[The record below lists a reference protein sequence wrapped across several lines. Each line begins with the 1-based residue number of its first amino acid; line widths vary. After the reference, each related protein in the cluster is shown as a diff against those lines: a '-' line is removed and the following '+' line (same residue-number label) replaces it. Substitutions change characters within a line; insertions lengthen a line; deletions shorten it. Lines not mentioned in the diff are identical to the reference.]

1 MNFLTLLKLG
11 WRNIWRSKLRSL
23 VVIFSIIIGVWGGL
37 LILGIMYG
45 LNNQRMDIAIN
56 GYIGNV
62 QIHNE
67 NFLDDYAIKHVINN
81 IDKYENFLSK
91 DSRVKAY
98 SKRIVLSGMLSNSNG
113 SSGIQVLGVNPSSEK
128 NVTKIYSK
136 LIEGEYFKSK
146 KNNTILVGKKIAD
159 KLNLKLKSKVVVT
172 FQDEKNNLVSLLF
185 RVEGIFRSGNSMF
198 DESNVYVKN
207 QSIRDNLVNFI
218 GFHEMPIVIYE
229 NIETDSSL
237 DLTDALKKD
246 LKKIDNTN
254 IIQSWD
260 DIAVELAYANRM
272 ISAFLYF
279 FMLIVISG
287 LSFGIINTMLM
298 AVLERKRELGM
309 LMCIGM
315 TRLKIFLMISI
326 ETLFLALIALPFG
339 LIFSYFMINYFSVNG
354 IDLSIV
360 AAGLENF
367 GIGTMLYLKLPLNYY
382 YEIGLMII
390 VITIIS
396 SVFPS
401 IRALKINPIEAS
413 KNI

>member
-159 KLNLKLKSKVVVT
+159 KLNLKLKSKVVIT

-260 DIAVELAYANRM
+260 DIAVELAYANKM

-401 IRALKINPIEAS
+401 IRALKINPVEAS

>member
-159 KLNLKLKSKVVVT
+159 KLNLKLKSKVVIT

-207 QSIRDNLVNFI
+207 QSIRNNLVNFI

-401 IRALKINPIEAS
+401 IRALKINPVEAS

>member
-159 KLNLKLKSKVVVT
+159 KLNLKLKSKVVIT

-229 NIETDSSL
+229 NIEDSSL

-260 DIAVELAYANRM
+260 DIAVELAYANKM

-367 GIGTMLYLKLPLNYY
+367 GIGTMLYLKLPINYY

>member
-45 LNNQRMDIAIN
+45 LNNQRMDNAIN

-229 NIETDSSL
+229 NIEDISL
-237 DLTDALKKD
+237 DLTDALKQD

-260 DIAVELAYANRM
+260 DIAVELAYANKM
-272 ISAFLYF
+272 LSAVLYF

-339 LIFSYFMINYFSVNG
+339 LIFSYFMINYYSVNG

-401 IRALKINPIEAS
+401 IRALKINPVEAS

>member
-159 KLNLKLKSKVVVT
+159 KLNLKLKSKVVIT

-260 DIAVELAYANRM
+260 DIAVELAYANKM

>member
-67 NFLDDYAIKHVINN
+67 IFLDDYAIKHVINN

-159 KLNLKLKSKVVVT
+159 KLNLKLKSKVVIT

-229 NIETDSSL
+229 NIEDSSL

-367 GIGTMLYLKLPLNYY
+367 GIGTMLYLKLPINYY

-401 IRALKINPIEAS
+401 IRALKINPVEAS

>member
-23 VVIFSIIIGVWGGL
+23 IVIFSIIIGVWGGL

-67 NFLDDYAIKHVINN
+67 FFLDDYAIKHVINN
-81 IDKYENFLSK
+81 IDKYEKFLSK

-229 NIETDSSL
+229 NIEDSSL

-260 DIAVELAYANRM
+260 DIAVELAYANNM
-272 ISAFLYF
+272 ISAVLYF

-401 IRALKINPIEAS
+401 IRALKINPVEAS

>member
-159 KLNLKLKSKVVVT
+159 KLNLKLKSKVVIT

-229 NIETDSSL
+229 NIEDSSL

-401 IRALKINPIEAS
+401 IRALKINPVEAS

>member
-260 DIAVELAYANRM
+260 DIAVELAYANKM

>member
-67 NFLDDYAIKHVINN
+67 KFLDDYAIKHVINN

-159 KLNLKLKSKVVVT
+159 KLNLKLKSKVVIT

-229 NIETDSSL
+229 NIEDSSL

-367 GIGTMLYLKLPLNYY
+367 GIGTMLYLKLPINYY

-401 IRALKINPIEAS
+401 IRALKINPVEAS

>member
-159 KLNLKLKSKVVVT
+159 KLNLKLKSKVVIT

-207 QSIRDNLVNFI
+207 QSIRNNLVNFI

-367 GIGTMLYLKLPLNYY
+367 GIGTMLYLKLPINYY

-401 IRALKINPIEAS
+401 IRALKINPVEAS

>member
-67 NFLDDYAIKHVINN
+67 KFLDDYAIKHVINN

-159 KLNLKLKSKVVVT
+159 KLNLKLKSKVVIT

-229 NIETDSSL
+229 NIEDSSL

-260 DIAVELAYANRM
+260 DIAVELAYANKM

-401 IRALKINPIEAS
+401 IRALKINPVEAS